1 MLLSWKAAKGL
12 HILPECYPN
21 PTLVQALSLPPFVN
35 HTPTSEEIMHEFPTV
50 FDSQI
55 KNMEGEKFHICL
67 ADNAEPFCIN
77 TPRAVPFAYWDKL
90 KAELD
95 LLQSQGVISSVTEPT
110 EWCASI
116 VITPKKDSEDI
127 RMCVNLSRLNKYVR
141 CKRCQSSTPAQAL
154 ADIAADN
161 TKILTKLDAMNGYTP
176 VFLGWRELTSNHIYH
191 AFWPVQI
198 STSSLWHI
206 LYLRALCKV

>member
-1 MLLSWKAAKGL
+1 
-12 HILPECYPN
+12 
-21 PTLVQALSLPPFVN
+21 
-35 HTPTSEEIMHEFPTV
+35 
-50 FDSQI
+50 
-55 KNMEGEKFHICL
+55 MEGSQRAPHTARMLPQSYRGASTLTPAIRESYTNFQGNYVWIPHCVRRSNQNHGSHICL
-67 ADNAEPFCIN
+67 ADNAQPFCVN
-77 TPRAVPFAYWDKL
+77 TPRAVPSAYRDKL

-95 LLQSQGVISSVTEPT
+95 LLQSQGVISPVTKPT
-110 EWCASI
+110 EWCVPI

-141 CKRCQSSTPAQAL
+141 CKRYQSSTPAQAI

-161 TKILTKLDAMNGYTP
+161 TKSFTKLDAMNGYTP